1 MFALRL
7 AQCYYRRKLHG
18 RWRRSIYHIVCY
30 LKFFKPIG
38 QQARISRSDHILRIL
53 NNNKCFVCFNR
64 RLTGRDSRVSH
75 ELIRTRPREGAAR
88 RFYVNIIKVSTHVM
102 VLRPRR
108 MMKPL

>member
-1 MFALRL
+1 MD
-7 AQCYYRRKLHG
+7 
-18 RWRRSIYHIVCY
+18 RWRSRRSIYHIVCY

-53 NNNKCFVCFNR
+53 NDNKCFVCFNR

-88 RFYVNIIKVSTHVM
+88 RFYVNIIESVYARNGITATTHDEAFIAIF
-102 VLRPRR
+102 
-108 MMKPL
+108 